1 MVNAVSRQWD
11 TIRRDHIFG
20 IVIFDCPIG
29 AEFAFYGIFMIQQI
43 SSLQVEFFTAFPRD
57 KIDFALLGLT
67 IL

>member
-20 IVIFDCPIG
+20 IVIFDCAID
-29 AEFAFYGIFMIQQI
+29 AEFAFYGIFMMQQI
-43 SSLQVEFFTAFPRD
+43 SSLQVEFFTAFLRD
-57 KIDFALLGLT
+57 KIDFALIGLT